1 MQTTK
6 SIDEAFIKCEDICR
20 RASSTFYASFSALPY
35 QKRRAVHAVYALCRY
50 LDDIADGDSHPVVE
64 QSEQLTQ
71 LVDERDRLLRG
82 IHQRSMNNSEEEHR
96 YRLMALVDAKER
108 LTRLYEGDSTAAQG
122 EAVFIAM
129 NEVFKQFPVRLTDFE
144 TIIEGMEDDLF
155 EVRHKTW
162 DEVRAYCYKVA
173 SAVGLVLI
181 EIYGCEDAGARIHA
195 IDMGIQLQ
203 MINILRDVAEDYRS
217 GRVYLPINALGEYN
231 IDVSELGNTEFGT
244 NHRWKSFVQEY
255 IEVVRRHQESA
266 QHLFEYL
273 DTKSQLQPQLMCEAY
288 EAIFHEIVRCSGD
301 VFSKRPS
308 LSKWRKIR
316 LAAKLSLRRLRA
328 RWS

>member
-1 MQTTK
+1 MQATK
-6 SIDEAFIKCEDICR
+6 SIEEAFIECEEICR
-20 RASSTFYASFSALPY
+20 RASSTFFASFSALPY

-64 QSEQLTQ
+64 PSEKLTQ

-82 IHQRSMNNSEEEHR
+82 IHQTSMNNSEEEHR

-108 LTRLYEGDSTAAQG
+108 LTRLYEGDATAAQG

-217 GRVYLPINALGEYN
+217 GRIYLPINVLGEYN
-231 IDVSELGNTEFGT
+231 IDISELGNTEFGT

-255 IEVVRRHQESA
+255 IEIVRRHQESA

-273 DTKSQLQPQLMCEAY
+273 DTKSRLQPQLMCEAY
-288 EAIFHEIVRCSGD
+288 EAIFHEIVRRSGD

>member
-1 MQTTK
+1 MNK
-6 SIDEAFIKCEDICR
+6 GNSVDEAFLECEEICR
-20 RASSTFYASFSALPY
+20 RASSTFFASFSALPY

-50 LDDIADGDSHPVVE
+50 LDDIADGDSHPIVQE
-64 QSEQLTQ
+64 SQRLHK
-71 LVDERDRLLRG
+71 LVDERNQLLQN
-82 IHQRSMNNSEEEHR
+82 IHQTPMNNSEEEHR

-108 LTRLYEGDSTAAQG
+108 LTRLYEGDETAAQG
-122 EAVFIAM
+122 EAIFVAM
-129 NEVFKQFPVRLTDFE
+129 NEVFKQFSVRLTDFE

-181 EIYGCEDAGARIHA
+181 EIYGCDDAGARIHA

-203 MINILRDVAEDYRS
+203 MINILRDVSEDYRS
-217 GRVYLPINALGEYN
+217 GRIYLPINTLSEYN
-231 IDVSELGNTEFGT
+231 INFSELGNAEFGT
-244 NHRWKSFVQEY
+244 NNRWKAFVQEY
-255 IEVVRRHQESA
+255 IEIVRRHQESA

-273 DTKSQLQPQLMCEAY
+273 DSKSRLQPQLMCEAY
-288 EAIFHEIVRCSGD
+288 DAMFHEIVRRSGD

>member
-6 SIDEAFIKCEDICR
+6 SIEEAFIECEEICR
-20 RASSTFYASFSALPY
+20 RASSTFYASFSALPF

-50 LDDIADGDSHPVVE
+50 LDDIADGDTHPVVQE
-64 QSEQLTQ
+64 SEELTQ
-71 LVDERDRLLRG
+71 LVEERDRLLRE
-82 IHQRSMNNSEEEHR
+82 IHQTSMNNSEQEHR

-108 LTRLYEGDSTAAQG
+108 LTRLYEGDATAAQG

-155 EVRHKTW
+155 EVRHRTW

-231 IDVSELGNTEFGT
+231 IDISELGNTEFGT

-255 IEVVRRHQESA
+255 IEIVRRHQESA

-273 DTKSQLQPQLMCEAY
+273 DTKSRLQPQLMCEAY
-288 EAIFHEIVRCSGD
+288 EAIFHEIVRRSGD

>member
-6 SIDEAFIKCEDICR
+6 SIDEAFIECEEICR

-50 LDDIADGDSHPVVE
+50 LDDIADGDTHPVVQE
-64 QSEQLTQ
+64 SEELIQ
-71 LVDERDRLLRG
+71 LVEERDRLLRE
-82 IHQRSMNNSEEEHR
+82 IHQTSMNNSEQEHR

-108 LTRLYEGDSTAAQG
+108 LTRLYEGDATAAQG

-203 MINILRDVAEDYRS
+203 MINILRDVAEDYRT
-217 GRVYLPINALGEYN
+217 GRIYLPINALGEYN
-231 IDVSELGNTEFGT
+231 IDISELGNTEFGT

-255 IEVVRRHQESA
+255 IEIVRRHQESA

-273 DTKSQLQPQLMCEAY
+273 DAKSRLQPQLMCEAY
-288 EAIFHEIVRCSGD
+288 EAIFHEIVRRSGD

>member
-1 MQTTK
+1 
-6 SIDEAFIKCEDICR
+6 
-20 RASSTFYASFSALPY
+20 
-35 QKRRAVHAVYALCRY
+35 
-50 LDDIADGDSHPVVE
+50 
-64 QSEQLTQ
+64 
-71 LVDERDRLLRG
+71 
-82 IHQRSMNNSEEEHR
+82 
-96 YRLMALVDAKER
+96 MALVDAKER
-108 LTRLYEGDSTAAQG
+108 LTRLYEGDETAAQG
-122 EAVFIAM
+122 EAIFIAM

-155 EVRHKTW
+155 EVRHRTW

-181 EIYGCEDAGARIHA
+181 EIYGCDDAGARIHA

-203 MINILRDVAEDYRS
+203 MINILRDVSEDYRS
-217 GRVYLPINALGEYN
+217 GRIYLPINALSEYN
-231 IDVSELGNTEFGT
+231 IEISELGNAEFGT

-255 IEVVRRHQESA
+255 IEIVRRHQESA

-273 DTKSQLQPQLMCEAY
+273 DSKSQLQPQLMCEAY
-288 EAIFHEIVRCSGD
+288 DAIFHEIVRRSGD

>member
-6 SIDEAFIKCEDICR
+6 SIEEAFIECEEICR

-50 LDDIADGDSHPVVE
+50 LDDIADGDTHPVVQE
-64 QSEQLTQ
+64 SEELTQ
-71 LVDERDRLLRG
+71 LVEERDRLLRE
-82 IHQRSMNNSEEEHR
+82 IHQTSMNNSEQEHR

-108 LTRLYEGDSTAAQG
+108 LTRLYEGDATAAQG

-129 NEVFKQFPVRLTDFE
+129 NEVFKQFPVRLNDFE

-217 GRVYLPINALGEYN
+217 GRIYLPINALGEYN
-231 IDVSELGNTEFGT
+231 IDISELGNTEFGT

-255 IEVVRRHQESA
+255 IEIVRRHQESA

-273 DTKSQLQPQLMCEAY
+273 DAKSRLQPQLMCEAY
-288 EAIFHEIVRCSGD
+288 EAIFHEIVRRSGD

>member
-1 MQTTK
+1 MQATK
-6 SIDEAFIKCEDICR
+6 SIEEAFIECEEICR
-20 RASSTFYASFSALPY
+20 RASSTFFASFSALPY

-64 QSEQLTQ
+64 QSEKLIQ

-82 IHQRSMNNSEEEHR
+82 IHQTSMNNSEEEHR

-108 LTRLYEGDSTAAQG
+108 LTRLYEGDATAAQG

-217 GRVYLPINALGEYN
+217 GRIYLPINVLNEYN
-231 IDVSELGNTEFGT
+231 IDISELGNTEFGT

-255 IEVVRRHQESA
+255 IEIVRRHQESA

-273 DTKSQLQPQLMCEAY
+273 DTKSRLQPQLMCEAY
-288 EAIFHEIVRCSGD
+288 EAIFHEIVRRSGD

>member
-64 QSEQLTQ
+64 QSEELIQ

-217 GRVYLPINALGEYN
+217 GRIYLPINALGEYN
-231 IDVSELGNTEFGT
+231 IDISELGNTEFGT

-255 IEVVRRHQESA
+255 IEIVRRHQESA

-273 DTKSQLQPQLMCEAY
+273 DAKSRLQPQLMCEAY
-288 EAIFHEIVRCSGD
+288 EAIFHEIVRRSGD

>member
-1 MQTTK
+1 MVRMD
-6 SIDEAFIKCEDICR
+6 SIEEAFLECEDICR
-20 RASSTFYASFSALPY
+20 RASSTFYASFSALPFN
-35 QKRRAVHAVYALCRY
+35 KRRAVHAVYALCRY
-50 LDDIADGDSHPVVE
+50 LDDIADGDSHPAVQESEELHKLVE
-64 QSEQLTQ
+64 
-71 LVDERDRLLRG
+71 ERDLLLKN
-82 IHQRSMNNSEEEHR
+82 IHQTSMNNSEEEHR
-96 YRLMALVDAKER
+96 YRLMALVDAKVR
-108 LTRLYEGDSTAAQG
+108 LTRLFEGDETAARG
-122 EAVFIAM
+122 EAIFIAM

-181 EIYGCEDAGARIHA
+181 EIYGCDDAGARIHA

-203 MINILRDVAEDYRS
+203 MINILRDVSEDYRS
-217 GRVYLPINALGEYN
+217 GRIYLPINVLSEYN
-231 IDVSELGNTEFGT
+231 IEISELGNTEFGT

-255 IEVVRRHQESA
+255 IEIVRRHQESA

-273 DTKSQLQPQLMCEAY
+273 DSKSQLQPQLMCEAY
-288 EAIFHEIVRCSGD
+288 DAIFHEIVRRSGD

-308 LSKWRKIR
+308 LSTWRKIR

>member
-1 MQTTK
+1 MNKTDL
-6 SIDEAFIKCEDICR
+6 IENAFLECEEICR

-50 LDDIADGDSHPVVE
+50 LDDIADGDSRPVVQE
-64 QSEQLTQ
+64 SEALNK
-71 LVDERDRLLRG
+71 LVDDRDKLLQN
-82 IHQRSMNNSEEEHR
+82 IHQTPMNNAPEEHR

-108 LTRLYEGDSTAAQG
+108 LNRLFAGDESATQN
-122 EAVFIAM
+122 EAIFIAI
-129 NEVFKQFPVRLTDFE
+129 NEVFKQFTVRLTDFE

-203 MINILRDVAEDYRS
+203 LINILRDVSEDYRS
-217 GRVYLPINALGEYN
+217 GRIYLPINALSEYN
-231 IDVSELGNTEFGT
+231 IEISELGNTEFGT

-255 IEVVRRHQESA
+255 IEIVRRHQESA

-273 DTKSQLQPQLMCEAY
+273 DSKARLQPQLMCEAY
-288 EAIFHEIVRCSGD
+288 DAIFHEIVRRSGD

>member
-1 MQTTK
+1 
-6 SIDEAFIKCEDICR
+6 
-20 RASSTFYASFSALPY
+20 
-35 QKRRAVHAVYALCRY
+35 
-50 LDDIADGDSHPVVE
+50 
-64 QSEQLTQ
+64 
-71 LVDERDRLLRG
+71 
-82 IHQRSMNNSEEEHR
+82 
-96 YRLMALVDAKER
+96 MALVDAKER
-108 LTRLYEGDSTAAQG
+108 LTRLYEGDATAAQG

-217 GRVYLPINALGEYN
+217 GRIYLPINALSEYN
-231 IDVSELGNTEFGT
+231 IDISELGNTEFGT

-255 IEVVRRHQESA
+255 IEIVRRHQESA

-273 DTKSQLQPQLMCEAY
+273 DAKSRLQPQLMCEAY
-288 EAIFHEIVRCSGD
+288 EAIFHEIVRRSGD

>member
-1 MQTTK
+1 MNSTDT
-6 SIDEAFIKCEDICR
+6 IENAFLECEEICR
-20 RASSTFYASFSALPY
+20 RASSTFFASFSALPL

-50 LDDIADGDSHPVVE
+50 LDDIADGDTHPVVQE
-64 QSEQLTQ
+64 SEELTQ
-71 LVDERDRLLRG
+71 LVEERDRLLRE
-82 IHQRSMNNSEEEHR
+82 IHQTSMNNSEQEHR

-108 LTRLYEGDSTAAQG
+108 LTRLYEGDATAAQG

-231 IDVSELGNTEFGT
+231 IDISELGNTEFGT

-255 IEVVRRHQESA
+255 IEIVRRHQESA

-273 DTKSQLQPQLMCEAY
+273 DAKSRLQPQLMCEAY
-288 EAIFHEIVRCSGD
+288 EAIFHEIVRRSGD